1 MHWVTPTCADW
12 GGLPSTCLGH
22 ESASSVCIEVCQNST
37 LRETCQIS
45 TGFDTPLF
53 RGIDFNV
60 DKLLADLNEMDSSLM
75 PHLSAST
82 NVGFLRYCGLWR
94 AQSARWPIL
103 AGRHSLRNKR
113 RTSPANCS
121 WSSIRSSFRHQLGSR
136 IPPTLSPRSARF
148 AVSLSVREKIREKSD
163 SITNLAYIPGR
174 MARKGAF
181 SWQLVLLG
189 ENPVVRENFL
199 DSGPRSG

>member
-1 MHWVTPTCADW
+1 MGVNAPFFEILNYETSFWDW
-12 GGLPSTCLGH
+12 PYISYMLPEGCVDLRHQRKDCGTSAVSGKARSAHSPNPVGH
-22 ESASSVCIEVCQNST
+22 RKVRSKI
-37 LRETCQIS
+37 
-45 TGFDTPLF
+45 
-53 RGIDFNV
+53 
-60 DKLLADLNEMDSSLM
+60 
-75 PHLSAST
+75 
-82 NVGFLRYCGLWR
+82 
-94 AQSARWPIL
+94 
-103 AGRHSLRNKR
+103 

-174 MARKGAF
+174 IARKGAF

-189 ENPVVRENFL
+189 ENPIVRKNFL